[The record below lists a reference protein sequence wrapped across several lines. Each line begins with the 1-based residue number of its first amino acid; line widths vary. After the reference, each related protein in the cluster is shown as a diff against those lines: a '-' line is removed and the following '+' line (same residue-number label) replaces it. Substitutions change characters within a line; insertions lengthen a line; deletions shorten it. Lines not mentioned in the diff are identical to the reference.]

1 MTAGTVSERASAPE
15 VKAVRMT
22 LEAVAT
28 QGLSD
33 LGLPGGALIAGQWQ
47 REGLTLPV
55 HDPHDGTV
63 VASVADNDAAVVHS
77 AVTAVAEAVAEPA
90 LAGSETWPLWQRR
103 ETLEGASRLVAEHT
117 DRIARIINA
126 ESGKTLSDARREVG
140 RCVETLR
147 LCAAATGVLRGE
159 TLEFDDS
166 ARGQGHRG
174 WFARRPIGVVAAITP
189 FNDPLNLVAHKIG
202 PALLAGNGVVLKPA
216 QTTPLSALALVD
228 LLLTAGVPVRRIAVV
243 CGGAATGAA
252 LVAHPGV
259 DLISF
264 TGGPATAARIAA
276 DAGPK
281 KLLMELGGNN
291 PTIVRADA
299 DLDAAAAA
307 LVDGAFG
314 CAGQNCLSVQRIYA
328 HESIYAPLLERIVAV
343 TRKLR
348 VGSAVD
354 RDGDIG
360 PMITEAEAAR
370 VQAWVDRAVAAGAV
384 LHAGGRRSGAFHEP
398 TVLTDVPG
406 DAEVLTHE
414 IFGPVVTL
422 APYRTD
428 DEAVAA
434 ANASAYALQAG
445 VFTAAIDDALDIA
458 DRLLAGAVVINGT
471 SDLRIDAMP
480 FGGFKGSGIG
490 REGVRFA
497 VEAMSEPK
505 CTIIHRRTVTRC

>member
-1 MTAGTVSERASAPE
+1 MVTERASAPE
-15 VKAVRMT
+15 TKAVGTMT
-22 LEAVAT
+22 AQAKAT
-28 QGLSD
+28 ETPSPD
-33 LGLPGGALIAGQWQ
+33 AFGLPGGALIAGQWQ
-47 REGLTLPV
+47 REGLTLAV

-63 VASVADNDAAVVHS
+63 IAAVADNDAAEVHA
-77 AVTAVAEAVAEPA
+77 AVTAVAAAISDSATPRSEPWPVWRRREA
-90 LAGSETWPLWQRR
+90 LAQ
-103 ETLEGASRLVAEHT
+103 AARLVVENTERLA
-117 DRIARIINA
+117 AIINA
-126 ESGKTLSDARREVG
+126 ESGKTLSDARREVS
-140 RCVETLR
+140 RCAETLS
-147 LCAAATGVLRGE
+147 LCGAATGVLRGE
-159 TLEFDDS
+159 VLEFDDS

-174 WFARRPIGVVAAITP
+174 WFVRRPIGVVAAITP

-228 LLLTAGVPVRRIAVV
+228 LLLAAGVPAERIAVV
-243 CGGAATGAA
+243 CGAAATGAA
-252 LVAHPGV
+252 LATHPDV

-264 TGGPATAARIAA
+264 TGGPVTAARITAN
-276 DAGPK
+276 AGPK

-299 DLDAAAAA
+299 DLEVAAAA

-328 HESIYAPLLERIVAV
+328 HEAIYAELLERVVAA
-343 TRKLR
+343 TLR
-348 VGSAVD
+348 LRMGSAAE
-354 RDGDIG
+354 RDADIG

-384 LHAGGRRSGAFHEP
+384 LHTGGQRNGAFHHP
-398 TVLTDVPG
+398 TVLTGVPA
-406 DAEVLTHE
+406 DAEVLTQE
-414 IFGPVVTL
+414 IFGPVVIL

-434 ANASAYALQAG
+434 ANDTAYALQAG
-445 VFTAAIDDALDIA
+445 VFTGVLDDALDLA
-458 DRLLAGAVVINGT
+458 DRLHAGAVVINGT
-471 SDLRIDAMP
+471 SDLRIDSMP

-505 CTIIHRRTVTRC
+505 CTIIHRRTVTHC